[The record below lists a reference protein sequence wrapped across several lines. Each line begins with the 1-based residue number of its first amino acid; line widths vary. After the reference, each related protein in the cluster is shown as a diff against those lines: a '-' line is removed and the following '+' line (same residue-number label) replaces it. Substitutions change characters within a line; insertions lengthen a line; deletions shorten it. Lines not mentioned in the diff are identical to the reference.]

1 MLEPKRS
8 AISVCP
14 ACAASLG
21 PNELLKIADERA
33 QSHLEGG
40 DSFHG
45 GEVYASCPRCGE
57 EIVLKTEG
65 HTEVQRVAVVSQAVL
80 LR

>member
-1 MLEPKRS
+1 MVE
-8 AISVCP
+8 CP
-14 ACAASLG
+14 TCGAPIG
-21 PNELLKIADERA
+21 PDELLKIADERA

-40 DSFHG
+40 DSFDG

-57 EIVLKTEG
+57 EMVLQTEG
-65 HTEVQRVAVVSQAVL
+65 YTEVQRVAVVSKAVL

>member
-1 MLEPKRS
+1 MTGSIPICPTCGGVIGHSVLL
-8 AISVCP
+8 AI
-14 ACAASLG
+14 A
-21 PNELLKIADERA
+21 NDRA

-40 DSFHG
+40 DSFSG
-45 GEVYASCPRCGE
+45 GEVYASCPKCGE

-65 HTEVQRVAVVSQAVL
+65 HTEVQRVAVVTQAVI